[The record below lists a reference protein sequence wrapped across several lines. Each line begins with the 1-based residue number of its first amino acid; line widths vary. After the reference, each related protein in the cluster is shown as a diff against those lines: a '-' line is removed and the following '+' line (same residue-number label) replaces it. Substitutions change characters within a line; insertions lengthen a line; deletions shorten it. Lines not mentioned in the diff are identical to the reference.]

1 MDTTGPQRVIGSEEP
16 KERLRYTLAQLLAD
30 SDCFQP
36 MLPEEREW
44 VDAPRVGRELI

>member
-1 MDTTGPQRVIGSEEP
+1 MDTTGLQRVIGSEEP
-16 KERLRYTLAQLLAD
+16 KERLHYTLAQSLAD

-44 VDAPRVGRELI
+44 VDALPVGRELL